1 MEDKFSFEEI
11 VRSLGE
17 ISGLELVWVRFKCRL
32 KAKGCRS
39 APKAPNTWRSS
50 SNEGHLSPIFAHARS
65 ETEEDLYNHTG
76 QKMITGPMQIKY
88 ANTCNGIL

>member
-17 ISGLELVWVRFKCRL
+17 ISGMVPVRLRFMCRL

-39 APKAPNTWRSS
+39 APKAPSTWRSS
-50 SNEGHLSPIFAHARS
+50 SNEGHLSPILAHARS
-65 ETEEDLYNHTG
+65 LKKCI
-76 QKMITGPMQIKY
+76 Q
-88 ANTCNGIL
+88 AV